1 MSPPDPASFRAAMG
15 MLPTGVTVVAASGPD
30 GPAGATANAVCSLS
44 IEPMMMLACL
54 DRGSRTLLAVQAADS
69 FGISVL
75 HSGQEPIAR
84 AFATKAPVAEKWSG
98 VPWSER
104 DGLPALDDAL
114 IWIACDLRDVI
125 SAGDHV
131 IVTGEVRALEAKEG
145 DPLVFHG
152 GEYRRLG

>member
-1 MSPPDPASFRAAMG
+1 MAG
-15 MLPTGVTVVAASGPD
+15 LPTGVTIVTASGAS
-30 GPAGATANAVCSLS
+30 GPAGATVNAVSSLS

-75 HSGQEPIAR
+75 HAGQEGIAR

-98 VPWSER
+98 VAWSER
-104 DGLPALDDAL
+104 DGIPAVDDAL

-131 IVTGEVRALEAKEG
+131 IVTGEVTALETREG

-152 GEYRRLG
+152 GEYRPLD